1 MRLSNRNKTSVYS
14 FINTLLIMFLAAG
27 IGAYFLEE
35 NRFNILG
42 KESLLLIAVPL
53 LSIVLFYLNGRQ
65 IFEYDSDGEAL
76 HFRNRNVIPF
86 LQKPLNDEFPKYKL
100 LKFEIINMVFMK
112 RLYITIS
119 SKSNG
124 ATLLKYEIS
133 YLTRKQIADL
143 RLSLNKVTKTNKEN
157 SANNKINNDRRTPA

>member
-27 IGAYFLEE
+27 AGAYFLEE
-35 NRFNILG
+35 HKFNILG
-42 KESLLLIAVPL
+42 KESMLLIAVPL
-53 LSIVLFYLNGRQ
+53 FLIILFYLNGRQ

-124 ATLLKYEIS
+124 TTILKYEIS
-133 YLTRKQIADL
+133 YLTRKEITDL
-143 RLSLNKVTKTNKEN
+143 RISLNKVIKTNKEN
-157 SANNKINNDRRTPA
+157 RVNI

>member
-1 MRLSNRNKTSVYS
+1 MRLSNRNKTSAYS
-14 FINTLLIMFLAAG
+14 FINTLLIMFLVAG
-27 IGAYFLEE
+27 TGAYFLEE
-35 NRFNILG
+35 NRFDILG

-53 LSIVLFYLNGRQ
+53 LLIILFYLNGRQ
-65 IFEYDSDGEAL
+65 VFEYDSDGEAL

-100 LKFEIINMVFMK
+100 LKFEIINLIFMK

-124 ATLLKYEIS
+124 ATLLKYQIS
-133 YLTRKQIADL
+133 YLTRKEIADL
-143 RLSLNKVTKTNKEN
+143 RFSLNKVVKTNKEKSVN
-157 SANNKINNDRRTPA
+157 I

>member
-14 FINTLLIMFLAAG
+14 FINTLLLMFLAAG

-35 NRFNILG
+35 YRFNILG
-42 KESLLLIAVPL
+42 KWSLLLIAIPL
-53 LSIVLFYLNGRQ
+53 FTIFLFYLNGRQ
-65 IFEYDSDGEAL
+65 IFEYDSEGEAL

-100 LKFEIINMVFMK
+100 LKFEIINMFFMK

-119 SKSNG
+119 SKNNG
-124 ATLLKYEIS
+124 STLLKYEIS
-133 YLTRKQIADL
+133 YLTRKEITDL
-143 RLSLNKVTKTNKEN
+143 RFSLHKVTKINKEKR
-157 SANNKINNDRRTPA
+157 ANI

>member
-14 FINTLLIMFLAAG
+14 FINTLLIMLLAG
-27 IGAYFLEE
+27 GTGAYLLEE

-42 KESLLLIAVPL
+42 KESVLLIAVPL
-53 LSIVLFYLNGRQ
+53 LLILLFYLNGRQ

-100 LKFEIINMVFMK
+100 LKFEIINLIFIK

-124 ATLLKYEIS
+124 ATLLKYQIS
-133 YLTRKQIADL
+133 YLTRKEITDL
-143 RLSLNKVTKTNKEN
+143 RFSLNKVTKTNIEN
-157 SANNKINNDRRTPA
+157 SANTINNDRRIPA